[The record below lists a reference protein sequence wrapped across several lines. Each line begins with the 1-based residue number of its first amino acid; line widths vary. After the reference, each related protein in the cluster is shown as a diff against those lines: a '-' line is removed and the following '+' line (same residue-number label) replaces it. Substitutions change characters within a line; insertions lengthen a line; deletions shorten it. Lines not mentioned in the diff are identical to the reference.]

1 MRKIAGLIL
10 ALAWFGF
17 ALAQV
22 GPGGGGSGSSP
33 QNPSYS
39 GLPTELS
46 TPIGGTVT
54 TGGTYQQVLAQ
65 NLARFGCAIQ
75 NQSSGTEFFYL
86 GSTANANSAGTSAG
100 ASGVS
105 EVSPLGWFYCASS
118 GDVAGD
124 AVQVT
129 SATMGAQFAGDAQ

>member
-1 MRKIAGLIL
+1 MKKILGFVL
-10 ALAWFGF
+10 ALIWCGVAV
-17 ALAQV
+17 AQV
-22 GPGGGGSGSSP
+22 GPGNGGAGGTP
-33 QNPSYS
+33 QNPTYS

-54 TGGTYQQVLAQ
+54 TGGTYQQVLPQ

-105 EVSPLGWFYCASS
+105 EVLPSGWFYCGSP
-118 GDVAGD
+118 GNVVGD
-124 AVQVT
+124 AVQIT
-129 SATMGAQFAGDAQ
+129 SATTGAQFAGDAQ